1 MSSILYF
8 YHQDSNQMMGV
19 ALLLWASS
27 NRQTTLY
34 FSTLKTVNSRLFSR
48 TNIITSIAGVKR
60 LSLNTCLQ
68 KTKQTKK
75 TKILDCLS
83 EYLLLTVLHAET
95 TACRCRILY
104 CLKWSQHVVLWG
116 KITTFVPDNIF
127 SNPPNPP
134 VCPALHAA
142 DLSGSEGYI
151 KSSEIQNVKTVDSE
165 LRNANGSTGA
175 GFKVHVCWY
184 SKGVRSVYSVWKQI
198 QSGGITLRDH
208 TGFKK
213 KKKANGKWDFINTS
227 NADQPQ
233 PDTISFRP
241 GCM

>member
-27 NRQTTLY
+27 NRQTTLLY
-34 FSTLKTVNSRLFSR
+34 FSTLKTVNSRLFSH

-75 TKILDCLS
+75 PKILDCLS

-104 CLKWSQHVVLWG
+104 CLK
-116 KITTFVPDNIF
+116 
-127 SNPPNPP
+127 
-134 VCPALHAA
+134 
-142 DLSGSEGYI
+142 
-151 KSSEIQNVKTVDSE
+151 
-165 LRNANGSTGA
+165 
-175 GFKVHVCWY
+175 
-184 SKGVRSVYSVWKQI
+184 
-198 QSGGITLRDH
+198 
-208 TGFKK
+208 
-213 KKKANGKWDFINTS
+213 
-227 NADQPQ
+227 
-233 PDTISFRP
+233 
-241 GCM
+241 